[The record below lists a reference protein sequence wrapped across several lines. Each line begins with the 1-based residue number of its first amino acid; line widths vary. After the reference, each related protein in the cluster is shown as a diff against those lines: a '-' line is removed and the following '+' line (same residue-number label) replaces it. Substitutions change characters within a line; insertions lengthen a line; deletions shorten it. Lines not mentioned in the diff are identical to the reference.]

1 MPISTSE
8 IGNVKAYNDSNTF
21 ASAINS
27 QDARIALKAM
37 LADFGFDADQ
47 VNNLTSQFVNWNAQ
61 NYSGSTILNSLLP
74 TSNEYKQRFIGNEA
88 RVKNG
93 LPALSPAQYLSNEE
107 SYRSALKSAGV
118 PKGFYDSKS
127 AIDNLISNDVSPT
140 EFNARLG
147 LARKALDNTDP
158 YYKQALQSMYGLD
171 DGHMIAHLLDP
182 EAAAPLVE
190 RQAKAVEY
198 GAAAARQGLALGP
211 TSQYEAYASGVGT
224 GTGAEQGMAQIAAMT
239 PGLTT
244 LAQISND
251 QYNQG
256 TAEQEVFGGLASAQR
271 KREQLTQQEVGRFTG
286 RSNVASGSLNAD
298 NTGQF

>member
-1 MPISTSE
+1 MAATDTSAAFTDYV
-8 IGNVKAYNDSNTF
+8 NNMAKSSNNP
-21 ASAINS
+21 S
-27 QDARIALKAM
+27 DARTLFKSM
-37 LADFGFDADQ
+37 LADFGFDTDQ
-47 VNNLTSQFVNWNAQ
+47 VNSLTSQFTAWNAQ

-74 TSNEYKQRFIGNEA
+74 TTNEYKQRFIGNEA

-93 LPALSPAQYLSNEE
+93 LPALSPAQYLSNEDA
-107 SYRSALKSAGV
+107 YRSALASAGV
-118 PKGFYDSKS
+118 PKGFYDNKS
-127 AIDNLISNDVSPT
+127 SIDNLISNDVSPT
-140 EFNARLG
+140 EFTARIG
-147 LARKALDNTDP
+147 LAKQALAGTDP

-198 GAAAARQGLALGP
+198 GAAAARQGLAIGP

-224 GTGAEQGMAQIAAMT
+224 GQGAEQGMAQIAAMA

-244 LAQISND
+244 LGQISGTS
-251 QYNQG
+251 YNQG

-271 KREQLTQQEVGRFTG
+271 AREQLVQQEQDRFTG
-286 RSNVASGSLNAD
+286 RSNVVAGSLNAS
-298 NTGQF
+298 NVGQF